1 MIWGVLLGS
10 SESGLWSPGGAMW
23 GCRGLSGAS
32 GGFLFFLG
40 VLCECARGYWVLVVV
55 FCSSWFITIIIIIF
69 ISSLCKIVKN
79 ANKNQPSSRYNYSSH
94 ATKRT
99 KKNVRLHIISSVVR
113 TTASIYWIT
122 INTMQ
127 LKLYYK

>member
-1 MIWGVLLGS
+1 MSYLGLVNLDY
-10 SESGLWSPGGAMW
+10 GH
-23 GCRGLSGAS
+23 
-32 GGFLFFLG
+32 LG
-40 VLCECARGYWVLVVV
+40 VLCECARGYWVLVVI

-99 KKNVRLHIISSVVR
+99 KENARLDIISIVVLLQLQL
-113 TTASIYWIT
+113 AST
-122 INTMQ
+122 G
-127 LKLYYK
+127 